1 MARSRSITVVVND
14 LNKLLGVV
22 MSSIATKVTLRLR
35 EQPAG
40 SKFGTPVDTGWASSN
55 WLPTIDRQV
64 TSPTGSKQ
72 SVSTAESDQGIQ
84 ALKSFRYRP
93 DAVIYVTNNVP
104 YITELDKGYSRQQSS
119 GFVQRAI
126 VQAITNDLATELKR
140 YA

>member
-1 MARSRSITVVVND
+1 MARPRSITIVIND

-22 MSSIATKVTLRLR
+22 MSSIATKVTMRLR
-35 EQPAG
+35 EQPTG

-55 WLPTIDRQV
+55 WLPTLNRQV
-64 TSPTGSKQ
+64 TAPTGSKTA
-72 SVSTAESDQGIQ
+72 VSTAESDQGLL
-84 ALKSFRYRP
+84 ALKSFKYRP

-104 YITELDKGYSRQQSS
+104 YITELDRGYSRQQSR

-126 VQAITNDLATELKR
+126 VQAITYDLVGELKR